1 MAKLVKNN
9 SQKQESQEKK
19 SEKKSLKE
27 YFVEAFK
34 KNYTTSFFL
43 LFMFIGWVLDL
54 SMGTMPRYTLTGMVL
69 GAVIGSCASVKKR
82 NNEKEREERLN
93 GKKYM

>member
-1 MAKLVKNN
+1 MFKSSRKNG
-9 SQKQESQEKK
+9 EKK
-19 SEKKSLKE
+19 PFKV
-27 YFVEAFK
+27 YFAEAFK

-54 SMGTMPRYTLTGMVL
+54 SLKTMPRFTLTGMVL

-82 NNEKEREERLN
+82 NAEKEREERLKN
-93 GKKYM
+93 KKYM

>member
-1 MAKLVKNN
+1 MFKSNRNN
-9 SQKQESQEKK
+9 E
-19 SEKKSLKE
+19 EKKSLKE

-43 LFMFIGWVLDL
+43 LFMFIGWILDL
-54 SMGTMPRYTLTGMVL
+54 SLKTMPRYTLTGMVL

-82 NNEKEREERLN
+82 NTDKEREERLKN
-93 GKKYM
+93 KKYM